1 MLTLNIVTGLAMM
14 VLTIIIHSVFMVVGA
29 KIAKW
34 RRSHFG
40 NIRKET
46 AKAVLLSGLTIW
58 LFLAIVIEAGLWS
71 MFYLLNP
78 MITALPDLETAFY
91 LSMVT
96 FTTLGFGDVVLT
108 GQWRLLALQDTY
120 IQDSTCADLQTCQQ
134 RRKRSA
140 FWKTWRGLP
149 ARCFNIGWE
158 LIRYI
163 YMHRSLV
170 YGKYP
175 T

>member
-29 KIAKW
+29 RVLKW

-40 NIRKET
+40 APRKERV
-46 AKAVLLSGLTIW
+46 KALLLSFLTIW

-91 LSMVT
+91 FSMVT
-96 FTTLGFGDVVLT
+96 FTTLGFGDVVLI
-108 GQWRLLALQDTY
+108 GQWRTLAS
-120 IQDSTCADLQTCQQ
+120 IQA
-134 RRKRSA
+134 A
-140 FWKTWRGLP
+140 NGVIIF
-149 ARCFNIGWE
+149 GWTTA
-158 LIRYI
+158 LIFYFI
-163 YMHRSLV
+163 QHV
-170 YGKYP
+170 YKED
-175 T
+175 